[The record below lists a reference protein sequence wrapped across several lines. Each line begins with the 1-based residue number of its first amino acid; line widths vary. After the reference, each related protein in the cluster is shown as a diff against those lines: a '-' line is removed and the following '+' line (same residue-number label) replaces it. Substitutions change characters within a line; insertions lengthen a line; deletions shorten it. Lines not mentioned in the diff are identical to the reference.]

1 MKEVREMIE
10 SAPTKK
16 MAREMLNTFKIFGN
30 INEKQYEKG
39 RELIRKEFGS
49 PRQGSYI
56 HGVNEVND

>member
-16 MAREMLNTFKIFGN
+16 MAREMLNTFKIFGD
-30 INEKQYEKG
+30 ITEKQYEKG

-49 PRQGSYI
+49 PR
-56 HGVNEVND
+56 